1 MRLAKQFTALRN
13 AGERTLV
20 AHANQSTD
28 EELVVERAE
37 CHLLT
42 DLSGTAASVCMC
54 PVQNIHGPRII
65 SSDVYEHPVVQRFV
79 GENTIALFW
88 HLGNCLVDP
97 KSMSDVLAIHGRS
110 GVPRIISSD
119 VRASGSATVRGREYH
134 GSVLAPRELSSGP
147 EGNVRCAGNTR
158 T

>member
-42 DLSGTAASVCMC
+42 DLSGTVASVCMC
-54 PVQNIHGPRII
+54 PVQNIHVPRII

-79 GENTIALFW
+79 GENTMALFW

-97 KSMSDVLAIHGRS
+97 KATSDVLAIHGRS
-110 GVPRIISSD
+110 GAGKSTLLRCVQKALGPVCANISFRVLTSLRETDPGTITDIVCSRIVVS
-119 VRASGSATVRGREYH
+119 
-134 GSVLAPRELSSGP
+134 
-147 EGNVRCAGNTR
+147 
-158 T
+158 